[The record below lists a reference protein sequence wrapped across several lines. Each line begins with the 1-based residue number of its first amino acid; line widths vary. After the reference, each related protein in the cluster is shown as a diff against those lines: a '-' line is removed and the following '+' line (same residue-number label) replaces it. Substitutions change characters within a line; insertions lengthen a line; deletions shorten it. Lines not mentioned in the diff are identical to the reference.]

1 MKTPP
6 NDADAVMRKLLRDT
20 ELGTVCTAGLFAC
33 SRAICGHFGQPVE
46 ANSDNYW
53 LRRSSP
59 NCLANRL
66 VITASPS

>member
-20 ELGTVCTAGLFAC
+20 ELGTVCTVGLLAC
-33 SRAICGHFGQPVE
+33 SRALCGHFGHARL

-66 VITASPS
+66 AIIASPS